1 MPRRREIARAADN
14 EPEKARGRD
23 LCLVQGLAYLA
34 IASDHNTIARREKN
48 REAASRGFRKP
59 NWAIKME
66 RPSEIRIK
74 PRKK

>member
-1 MPRRREIARAADN
+1 M
-14 EPEKARGRD
+14 
-23 LCLVQGLAYLA
+23 CLVQGLAYLA